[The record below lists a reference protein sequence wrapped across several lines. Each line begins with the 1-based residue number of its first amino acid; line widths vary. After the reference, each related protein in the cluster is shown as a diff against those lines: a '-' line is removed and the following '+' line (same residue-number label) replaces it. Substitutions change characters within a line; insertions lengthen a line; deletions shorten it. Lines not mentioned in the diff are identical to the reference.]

1 MFNRCFYTFSD
12 VFATSDSDEA
22 AESVARK
29 RIAIVLDNSDSM
41 IISKPNV
48 PYLTRW
54 SEATYALRTLLHM
67 IGDQDEV
74 TLYTVSDG
82 KALGGKIMVAENLTK
97 DNIDQNLSSV
107 GISAVTKTDGLKAA
121 YQ

>member
-29 RIAIVLDNSDSM
+29 RIAIVLDNLDSM

-48 PYLTRW
+48 HYLTRW

-74 TLYTVSDG
+74 ALYTVSDG
-82 KALGGKIMVAENLTK
+82 KALGGMIMVAENLTK